1 MTQPPCYGS
10 AKAALSLGTMPRTVP
25 RTLVRLP
32 RLADRRIRRGLTQ
45 RELAEL
51 AGTSRVN
58 VGRIETGGDTTP
70 GMARRLAK
78 ALECS
83 IDDLMTAPPET

>member
-1 MTQPPCYGS
+1 MMSELPRYGS
-10 AKAALSLGTMPRTVP
+10 AMAVPSLDTMRRNVP

-32 RLADRRIRRGLTQ
+32 HLADRRIRRGWTQ
-45 RELAEL
+45 RELADK

-70 GMARRLAK
+70 GMARKLAD
-78 ALECS
+78 ALECA
-83 IDDLMTAPPET
+83 IDDLLAQS

>member
-10 AKAALSLGTMPRTVP
+10 AKPAPSLSTMPRNVP

-32 RLADRRIRRGLTQ
+32 RLADRRIRRGWTQ
-45 RELAEL
+45 RELAD
-51 AGTSRVN
+51 AAATTRVN

-70 GMARRLAK
+70 GMARRLAD
-78 ALECS
+78 ALGCA
-83 IDDLMTAPPET
+83 IDDLMAEAS

>member
-1 MTQPPCYGS
+1 MSQPSSYGG
-10 AKAALSLGTMPRTVP
+10 AIPAPSLDTMRRNVP

-32 RLADRRIRRGLTQ
+32 HLADRRIRRGWTQ
-45 RELAEL
+45 RELADK

-70 GMARRLAK
+70 GMARKLAD
-78 ALECS
+78 ALECA
-83 IDDLMTAPPET
+83 IDDLLAQT

>member
-1 MTQPPCYGS
+1 MSELPRYGS
-10 AKAALSLGTMPRTVP
+10 AMAVPSLDTMRRNVP

-32 RLADRRIRRGLTQ
+32 HLADRRIRRGWTQ
-45 RELAEL
+45 RELADK

-70 GMARRLAK
+70 GMDRKLAD
-78 ALECS
+78 ALECA
-83 IDDLMTAPPET
+83 IDDLLAQS